1 MHICVSVAE
10 WQHLALNL
18 ISHLEILQRRN
29 SSPWPAEKRLPVGL
43 RGKAVPSPLHVRST
57 LCCVCSY
64 RHTQFIIIE
73 DLENGQRVGGLFL
86 KLEKTEITFQAVHEG
101 TPTTD
106 TPEDLWEYLQF
117 WAVSRKEVEQ
127 VTGFPLH
134 TVKAPSWFYNVQL
147 NFVTNKTSDFVRKT
161 AVVSHEGDCFKAGK
175 SSLSIKCLHPIFRV
189 TYSLLHI
196 LPYYVLQ

>member
-1 MHICVSVAE
+1 MA
-10 WQHLALNL
+10 ALGFKPN
-18 ISHLEILQRRN
+18 ITFRN
-29 SSPWPAEKRLPVGL
+29 FTEEKQQPMAC
-43 RGKAVPSPLHVRST
+43 RGTPSCRVT
-57 LCCVCSY
+57 WKGGTFAFACA
-64 RHTQFIIIE
+64 HTQFIIIE

-117 WAVSRKEVEQ
+117 WAGSRKEGEQ

-147 NFVTNKTSDFVRKT
+147 NFVTNKTSDFV
-161 AVVSHEGDCFKAGK
+161 
-175 SSLSIKCLHPIFRV
+175 
-189 TYSLLHI
+189 
-196 LPYYVLQ
+196 